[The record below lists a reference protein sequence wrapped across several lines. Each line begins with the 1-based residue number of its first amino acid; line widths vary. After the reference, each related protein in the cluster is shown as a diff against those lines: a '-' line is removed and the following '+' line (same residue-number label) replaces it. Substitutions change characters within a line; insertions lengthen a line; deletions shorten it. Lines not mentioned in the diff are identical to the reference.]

1 MKRMDIDALRQA
13 HEKLKRKS
21 LKQRDRIKELEEG
34 LEGLI
39 KFSEDEKQEG
49 MVGYNSGLIIMSLAV
64 SRQFP
69 AYSL

>member
-1 MKRMDIDALRQA
+1 MDIDALRQA

-64 SRQFP
+64 SRLLTQG
-69 AYSL
+69 

>member
-1 MKRMDIDALRQA
+1 MDIDALRQA